1 MTWRHKPKG
10 RCLAAVFGF
19 NNCEDKRRAGQKQ
32 SRMEGVQ
39 NGGEILWKI
48 PQISVINKKLN
59 KSCNIVTTLGSVVN
73 LEINIFNLQSLKGSF
88 NST

>member
-1 MTWRHKPKG
+1 M
-10 RCLAAVFGF
+10 AAVFGF